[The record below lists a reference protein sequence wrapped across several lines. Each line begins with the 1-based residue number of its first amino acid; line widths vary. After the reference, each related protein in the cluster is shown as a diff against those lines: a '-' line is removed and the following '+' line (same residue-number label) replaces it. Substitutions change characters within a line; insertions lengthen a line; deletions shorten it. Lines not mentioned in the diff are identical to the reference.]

1 MIIKI
6 RDLFKTYEGDV
17 KILKGVNLD
26 IEKGEVISI
35 IGASG
40 GGKST
45 LLRCMIGLED
55 IDGGSIETP
64 DKKKMGMVFQSF
76 NLFPHKTAL
85 QNIME
90 SLIVVDKMP
99 KEEAKKIG
107 LELLDR
113 VGLKERANFYPK
125 ALSGGQK
132 QRISIARVFLKNPPI
147 LILDEATSALDNES
161 ERRIQ
166 KSLEE
171 LSKDRTTITIA
182 HRLST
187 IKNADEI
194 IVITEDGIAE
204 RGTHGSLLDKNGLY
218 AHYYRA

>member
-6 RDLFKTYEGDV
+6 RDLFKTYEGGV

-132 QRISIARVFLKNPPI
+132 QRVAIARAMAKNPDV
-147 LILDEATSALDNES
+147 LLFDEPTSALDPEMVNEVLNVIQNLRDTTDMTMVIVS
-161 ERRIQ
+161 HEIEFVNKISDRIVVM
-166 KSLEE
+166 ENGN
-171 LSKDRTTITIA
+171 
-182 HRLST
+182 
-187 IKNADEI
+187 IKEI
-194 IVITEDGIAE
+194 REN
-204 RGTHGSLLDKNGLY
+204 RKNI
-218 AHYYRA
+218 

>member
-6 RDLFKTYEGDV
+6 RDLYKNYDNDV

-45 LLRCMIGLED
+45 LLRCMIGLEK

-64 DKKKMGMVFQSF
+64 DRKKMGMVFQNF

-90 SLIVVDKMP
+90 SLVIVDKMS
-99 KEEAKKIG
+99 KEEAKRVG
-107 LELLDR
+107 LELLEK
-113 VGLKERANFYPK
+113 VGLKERADFYPK

-132 QRISIARVFLKNPPI
+132 QRVAIARAMAKNPEV
-147 LILDEATSALDNES
+147 LLFDEPTSALDPDMVNEVLNVIQNLKDTTDMTMVIVS
-161 ERRIQ
+161 HEIDFVNKISDRIVVM
-166 KSLEE
+166 ENGN
-171 LSKDRTTITIA
+171 
-182 HRLST
+182 
-187 IKNADEI
+187 IKEI
-194 IVITEDGIAE
+194 REN
-204 RGTHGSLLDKNGLY
+204 R
-218 AHYYRA
+218 